1 MTRKPNRFYY
11 DEIGDNDIRPW
22 AYEMKRYLLSSLAI
36 LFIGGS
42 VFAADEVRERV
53 DGAITI
59 GTLTAKS
66 LHDQGLIFI
75 DVRRVE
81 DFNNGHIPGSKNLP
95 VSGERFTQENLI
107 GLVKKDHGVVFYCNG
122 IHCKGSSIASERAVS
137 WGWSQVHYYREG
149 WPEWKGAGL
158 PIE

>member
-1 MTRKPNRFYY
+1 MTRKPHRFYY
-11 DEIGDNDIRPW
+11 DEVGDHDIRPW
-22 AYEMKRYLLSSLAI
+22 AYEMKRYLLPSLAI

-42 VFAADEVRERV
+42 ALAADEVTERV

-59 GTLTAKS
+59 DTGTAKS
-66 LHDQGLIFI
+66 LHDQGLTFI

-81 DFNNGHIPGSKNLP
+81 DFNNGHISGSKNLP

-149 WPEWKGAGL
+149 WPEWKEAGL
-158 PIE
+158 PVE

>member
-1 MTRKPNRFYY
+1 DTRPR
-11 DEIGDNDIRPW
+11 DH
-22 AYEMKRYLLSSLAI
+22 EMKRYLLSSLAI
-36 LFIGGS
+36 LFIVGS
-42 VFAADEVRERV
+42 ALAADEVRERV
-53 DGAITI
+53 DGAVTI
-59 GTLTAKS
+59 NTVMAKS
-66 LHDQGLIFI
+66 LHDQGLVFI

-95 VSGERFTQENLI
+95 VSGEGFTQESLI
-107 GLVKKDHGVVFYCNG
+107 GLVQKDQGVVFYCNG
-122 IHCKGSSIASERAVS
+122 IHCKGSSIASEKAVS

>member
-1 MTRKPNRFYY
+1 MTRKPHRFYY
-11 DEIGDNDIRPW
+11 DEVGDHDIRPW
-22 AYEMKRYLLSSLAI
+22 AYEMKRYLLPSLAI

-42 VFAADEVRERV
+42 VLAADEVTERV

-66 LHDQGLIFI
+66 LHDQGLTFI

-158 PIE
+158 PVE